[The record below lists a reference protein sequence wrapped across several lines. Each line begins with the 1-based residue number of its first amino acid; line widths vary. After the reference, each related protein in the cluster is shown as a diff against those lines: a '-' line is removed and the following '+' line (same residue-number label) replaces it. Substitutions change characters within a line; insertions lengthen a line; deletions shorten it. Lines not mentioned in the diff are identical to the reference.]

1 MKKLLILA
9 ILLPLCTST
18 YARKDPRILDKHKGS
33 ITIAV
38 DDVTPRNLD
47 SDAEALEGTEVA
59 FRLLMGDPRDGGREA
74 PELISCSFRQDVFYE
89 YGSTPL
95 FSMLLMA
102 YANHRPLV
110 LTPDAVWLIICQG
123 FSHYVNENAEEL
135 RDLFVDHEGQ
145 VSLMVRSANDLSSQ
159 DADWETLL
167 DGFCKQIGKATKGR
181 LAKCVKADFSTSG
194 KTEKLASEITL
205 MDVVSSYFEYISF
218 YVMCGIP
225 SVTLEGTPR
234 DWSRVL
240 KKSKMLRKYG
250 LDWWADDLE
259 PILKEFVRTSKGK
272 PNYEFWEGMIKKQIV
287 DEYFIPD
294 TCGPDDE
301 PTVLDGWFLK
311 LFPFDEGGR
320 TPETIFGDHNML
332 PEQVSVPFR
341 YQVLGGNGSVIS
353 DTPLQLVAGIVGVE
367 ENPATHALKPK
378 IGWMVTTSVD
388 DAAKQD
394 GLHEQ
399 AEDGWVQ
406 LRVNEVPEALRG
418 VQHIESLMLEF
429 TGSLVLPSWMDEIK
443 IDEFVI
449 RAPRATQAEKDAVW
463 KRFPDCRIE

>member
-1 MKKLLILA
+1 MKKLLLLA
-9 ILLPLCTST
+9 ILIPLCTST
-18 YARKDPRILDKHKGS
+18 YAKKDPRILDKHKGS
-33 ITIAV
+33 ITFAV

-47 SDAEALEGTEVA
+47 SGPEALEGTEVA
-59 FRLLMGDPRDGGREA
+59 FRLLMGSPMNGAYEA
-74 PELISCSFRQDVFYE
+74 PELISCSFRQDEFLE
-89 YGSTPL
+89 FGESPL
-95 FSMLLMA
+95 FSMFISA
-102 YANHRPLV
+102 YADHRPIV
-110 LTPDAVWLIICQG
+110 LTPDAIWLVICQG

-135 RDLFVDHEGQ
+135 RDLFVDHEGK
-145 VSLMVRSANDLSSQ
+145 VSLLVQSATDLSSQ

-167 DGFCKQIGKATKGR
+167 DGFCKQIGKATKGNI
-181 LAKCVKADFSTSG
+181 AKNIKADFSTSG

-234 DWSRVL
+234 DWSRLL

-259 PILKEFVRTSKGK
+259 PILKEFVRASKGK
-272 PNYEFWEGMIKKQIV
+272 PNYDFWKCIVKKQIV
-287 DEYFIPD
+287 DEYFTPD

-320 TPETIFGDHNML
+320 TPETIFGDNDML

-341 YQVLGGNGSVIS
+341 YQVLGADGGVIS
-353 DTPLQLVAGIVGVE
+353 DTPLQLISGIVGVE

-378 IGWMVTTSVD
+378 IGWMVTTAGND
-388 DAAKQD
+388 QNMQED
-394 GLHEQ
+394 LHSQ
-399 AEDGWVQ
+399 AEDGWIE
-406 LRVNEVPEALRG
+406 LRVNEVPKALRG
-418 VQHIESLMLEF
+418 VKHIERLMLEF
-429 TGSLVLPSWMDEIK
+429 TGPVTLPAWMDEIK

-449 RAPRATQAEKDAVW
+449 RAPRATQAQKEAVW